1 MGKLETIVQG
11 TEHTIT
17 LTITD
22 ASTGLAIDVR
32 AWDLFF
38 TLKKNY
44 TDTTALISKT
54 EADMTIGGIGYNVI
68 EIPLL
73 YTETNIDPGNVV
85 RDLDYLLIFPNPA
98 KDVVHLRFILN
109 QKALISAEIYDVS
122 GRLISQPYHDWMM
135 PAEHDIA
142 IDISSWEKGMY
153 LVRFSAGSEV
163 VTKEIIVL

>member
-1 MGKLETIVQG
+1 MGKLETVVQG

-22 ASTGLAIDVR
+22 ASTGIAIDVR

-54 EADMTIGGIGYNVI
+54 EADMTIGGIGYNII

-73 YTETNIDPGNVV
+73 YTETNIALGRYYFDVKATNNSGTIS
-85 RDLDYLLIFPNPA
+85 LLPPQLLEIVYSVTDA
-98 KDVVHLRFILN
+98 EVH
-109 QKALISAEIYDVS
+109 
-122 GRLISQPYHDWMM
+122 
-135 PAEHDIA
+135 
-142 IDISSWEKGMY
+142 
-153 LVRFSAGSEV
+153 
-163 VTKEIIVL
+163 